1 MIDFFFSIKPD
12 QHFTFSDECFEL
24 YRKYFKIYWHKKYKN
39 ILPGKENFYRTYMM
53 QSWKFAIF
61 YHFILGKTGNVID
74 GECWVFGMKISLLFA
89 ESMKKF
95 FDYKVKPQHIEK
107 AKSDLDK
114 YVLYLNANTEIKI
127 RDFTRKFNIKKAE
140 AILDADLEKGGVSA
154 TVQLQAAKLVID
166 KAIELTNECYKPD
179 TASGEAPQ
187 DDDGEEET
195 GAVLSFTVVDGKK

>member
-1 MIDFFFSIKPD
+1 MRF
-12 QHFTFSDECFEL
+12 L
-24 YRKYFKIYWHKKYKN
+24 RV
-39 ILPGKENFYRTYMM
+39 KENTKTEEAPDKLGRTGA
-53 QSWKFAIF
+53 QK
-61 YHFILGKTGNVID
+61 GGRPKG
-74 GECWVFGMKISLLFA
+74 
-89 ESMKKF
+89 
-95 FDYKVKPQHIEK
+95 VKSTRTPRQRRLSEVLNKLNPIVAK
-107 AKSDLDK
+107 AL
-114 YVLYLNANTEIKI
+114 A
-127 RDFTRKFNIKKAE
+127 KAE

>member
-1 MIDFFFSIKPD
+1 MSKEIDPREIPD
-12 QHFTFSDECFEL
+12 KQGRTGAARGGRPAGKKSSRTPRQ
-24 YRKYFKIYWHKKYKN
+24 RK
-39 ILPGKENFYRTYMM
+39 L
-53 QSWKFAIF
+53 
-61 YHFILGKTGNVID
+61 
-74 GECWVFGMKISLLFA
+74 A
-89 ESMKKF
+89 EVLNKLNPI
-95 FDYKVKPQHIEK
+95 VAK
-107 AKSDLDK
+107 AL
-114 YVLYLNANTEIKI
+114 A
-127 RDFTRKFNIKKAE
+127 KAE

>member
-1 MIDFFFSIKPD
+1 MS
-12 QHFTFSDECFEL
+12 
-24 YRKYFKIYWHKKYKN
+24 
-39 ILPGKENFYRTYMM
+39 
-53 QSWKFAIF
+53 
-61 YHFILGKTGNVID
+61 
-74 GECWVFGMKISLLFA
+74 
-89 ESMKKF
+89 
-95 FDYKVKPQHIEK
+95 
-107 AKSDLDK
+107 
-114 YVLYLNANTEIKI
+114 TEIDPREIPDKQG
-127 RDFTRKFNIKKAE
+127 RTGAARGGRPAGKKSSRTPRQRRLAEVLNKLSPVVAKALAKAE